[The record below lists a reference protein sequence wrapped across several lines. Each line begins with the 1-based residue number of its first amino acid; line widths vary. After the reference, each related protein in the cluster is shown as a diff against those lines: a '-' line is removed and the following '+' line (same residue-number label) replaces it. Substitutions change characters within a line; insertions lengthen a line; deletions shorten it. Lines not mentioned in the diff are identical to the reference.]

1 MNKRVILCGPTASG
15 KTFIRSKFA
24 EKGYTYDVS
33 YTSREPRNGEIDGK
47 DYKFISSEEF
57 SNRIFEYKFFEW
69 VNYEGNYYGT
79 GRYEFE
85 NSDLFIMETDGIKH
99 LIEEGERDSSLIVYV
114 NTPIDIRIER
124 MKKRGW
130 NTDKILDRLK
140 VDHKKFDNFTDYDLM
155 ISSHDD
161 TRFNQ

>member
-79 GRYEFE
+79 GQR
-85 NSDLFIMETDGIKH
+85 TDSQAIFV
-99 LIEEGERDSSLIVYV
+99 R
-114 NTPIDIRIER
+114 
-124 MKKRGW
+124 
-130 NTDKILDRLK
+130 
-140 VDHKKFDNFTDYDLM
+140 
-155 ISSHDD
+155 SH
-161 TRFNQ
+161 RRHPSAHSHA